1 MNIRRAVLLVVLVGI
16 FVAVYVIAAGNGD
29 RATVVIVGT
38 TTAVVVAAFAM
49 ATARMTRMVQRF
61 QTENTAAVA
70 ALGRGELE
78 SARATFSRWAETTGF
93 PRLAAVANH
102 NLGWTLARQG
112 QLQRAIDVATAND
125 ERCLSALQANGL
137 APTSAIDLALYHALA
152 GSLDDARRWLGVADG
167 RKAMVALP
175 TVPAMRAM
183 AQAVIDCR
191 DGNAPE
197 AARALD
203 ERWREYE
210 ALLTGDIV
218 RPLRIVRA
226 FARAAAGPREAGTA
240 QMELVSARPAYPG
253 EYAMLGVEWPEMAA
267 FLAAHELG

>member
-1 MNIRRAVLLVVLVGI
+1 VRKTFAIWGVLILVFVALYAIAGGTGRGTVVMVGI
-16 FVAVYVIAAGNGD
+16 MTACLVIILA
-29 RATVVIVGT
+29 I
-38 TTAVVVAAFAM
+38 
-49 ATARMTRMVQRF
+49 ATARTLRHVREF

-78 SARATFSRWAETTGF
+78 SARATFSRWAESARY

-112 QLQRAIDVATAND
+112 QLQRAIEVAAAND
-125 ERCLSALQANGL
+125 ERRLSALQANGL
-137 APTSAIDLALYHALA
+137 GPTSAIDLALYHALA

-167 RKAMVALP
+167 RKAMVTLP
-175 TVPAMRAM
+175 TAPAMRAM

-191 DGNAPE
+191 DGNAAE

-226 FARAAAGPREAGTA
+226 FARAAAGPREVGTA